1 MLVKCN
7 KAEFLWWKG
16 GGVGVLINKDNIAL
30 IIIYYDLLCT
40 SSVKQKAIDDA

>member
-1 MLVKCN
+1 MEGLECY
-7 KAEFLWWKG
+7 
-16 GGVGVLINKDNIAL
+16 INKDNIAL

>member
-1 MLVKCN
+1 MVEGLECY
-7 KAEFLWWKG
+7 
-16 GGVGVLINKDNIAL
+16 INKDNIVL

>member
-1 MLVKCN
+1 MVEGLECY
-7 KAEFLWWKG
+7 
-16 GGVGVLINKDNIAL
+16 INKDNIAL